1 MRGLFAF
8 IVAAAIAAVSAWL
21 FSFVV
26 PWAAAIV
33 LGIVLGIVELVGA
46 QRGQSVRALLRI
58 DALVLAWPG
67 AAFLLWLSGV
77 ADRGLRIS
85 IAAGLAAVLA
95 GLAAG
100 RGSGDDDARMR
111 VAILSVLIV
120 GYSLLRTFVQP
131 MWNLWA
137 LAAASAAAAV
147 PLLVVSGGGVVLPAG
162 HKAVLRAAALLC
174 IVAAIGEGAMALVA
188 R

>member
-1 MRGLFAF
+1 MRGVFAF
-8 IVAAAIAAVSAWL
+8 IVAAALAVLAAALFAGVLPLPAAV
-21 FSFVV
+21 
-26 PWAAAIV
+26 I
-33 LGIVLGIVELVGA
+33 LGIVLGIIELVGA
-46 QRGQSVRALLRI
+46 QRGQSIRALLRI

-67 AAFLLWLSGV
+67 VAFLLWLSGV
-77 ADRGLRIS
+77 TDRGLRIS

-162 HKAVLRAAALLC
+162 HKAVLRAGALLC
-174 IVAAIGEGAMALVA
+174 VVAGAGEAAMALIA